1 MLYGCVLATFRSLLF
16 RTLNLMLMTR
26 NGMGESELDSFGTGQ
41 SAVAVSCDHS
51 NEPMDSI
58 KGDDCPDHH
67 GENHSF
73 KKNSTPL
80 KSDALRN
87 Y

>member
-1 MLYGCVLATFRSLLF
+1 MLRS
-16 RTLNLMLMTR
+16 R
-26 NGMGESELDSFGTGQ
+26 NGMREFELYSFGPRQ
-41 SAVAVSCDHS
+41 SAVAESCDHS

-58 KGDDCPDHH
+58 KGDDCPDQHS
-67 GENHSF
+67 ENQSF

-80 KSDALRN
+80 KSGALRN